1 MKKLFVLAL
10 VLCLSLSAQ
19 TVEEVQSF
27 LEATNATWQ
36 AKEYNQ
42 KAEFELGLLPG
53 INFPERSFTEERD
66 EILSLPASYFVPTT
80 PVKNQASC
88 GSCYSFA
95 TCGAYESWYKAKTGA
110 TVDLSEQDFMMKA
123 KQIDGN
129 GNGGC
134 NGWWL
139 DTSMNLLKNYG
150 VTSETNC
157 PYKGYEANCAT
168 TGNQYKI
175 SAWGSTNES
184 TDVAVIKNAIY
195 KYGALLC
202 GFAVYS
208 DFSYYGSGVYRYSYG
223 YLRGYHAV
231 LLVGYDDAKQAFKV
245 KNSWGT
251 GWGENGYFWIG
262 YDQMTN
268 VVKFATCF
276 GGAFYITK

>member
-19 TVEEVQSF
+19 SLEELQTIIDANGGS
-27 LEATNATWQ
+27 WQ
-36 AKEYNQ
+36 AKDYNQ
-42 KAEFELGLLPG
+42 RAEFELGLLPG
-53 INFPERSFTEERD
+53 INFPERTFTEERD
-66 EILSLPASYFVPTT
+66 EILSLPSSYFAPTT

-95 TCGAYESWYKAKTGA
+95 ACGTYESWYKIKTGA

-139 DTSMNLLKNYG
+139 DTAMNLLKNYG
-150 VTSETNC
+150 VTSEANC
-157 PYKGYEANCAT
+157 PYKGYEAACAT

-175 SAWGSTNES
+175 SAWGSTNSS
-184 TDVAVIKNAIY
+184 TDVAVLKNAVY

-208 DFSYYGSGVYRYSYG
+208 DFSYYGSGVYKYSSG